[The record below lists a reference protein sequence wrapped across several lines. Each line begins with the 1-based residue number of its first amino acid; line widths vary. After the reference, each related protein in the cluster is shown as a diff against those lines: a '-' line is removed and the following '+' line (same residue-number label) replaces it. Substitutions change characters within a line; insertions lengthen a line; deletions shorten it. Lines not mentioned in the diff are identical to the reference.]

1 MTATENTQT
10 AQPLLDLQRLGM
22 TVRRRRRFWL
32 SLGLLGFVLGAA
44 LAVLMPP
51 PPSAATRLLVV
62 HEADTP
68 TDSGTLVA
76 TDVALL
82 ETTRVAEETL
92 RRLGANESP
101 EAFLKTY
108 QGTPV
113 TNNIMEIS
121 VQAASEDEAM
131 RRAQALADTF
141 IADYRE
147 RVRTAADAEAQ
158 ALIDQRDRAQG
169 DLDQVNG
176 TVAELTA
183 SGDASAAAHLETL
196 YARRAELESQISQ
209 LNEEA
214 EQARIGAPGV
224 LAGTQ
229 IVDAPRP
236 VTASLVAAVG
246 MNALIGLAFGLAAG
260 LGLTA
265 VLSVVRE
272 RPVLRR
278 EVAEDLGASVIAEL
292 PPPHRGPAKLWR
304 HSRTVQD
311 RKRVAGTLAR
321 LVREDSEPVSV
332 LELGCPETAAALALD
347 LAMDLAADGKVVL
360 IDDLPGGRLGDLAG
374 DGPHPYRIV
383 DAADLPLPVW
393 PEELHVG
400 VGSVSPGTAWT
411 DLARLGTETVLVV
424 KAGHATSLWLHTVA
438 RQLADARI
446 PIIGVV
452 LVGPDPKDRSDGTLW
467 DGLHT
472 ALRGRAGREL
482 PAARAERAIPARAT
496 GQETEVFGPV
506 QPENGLSHVDDL
518 PTKRFAPVRPKDAE
532 VS

>member
-10 AQPLLDLQRLGM
+10 TQPLLDLQRLGM
-22 TVRRRRRFWL
+22 TIRRRRRFWL
-32 SLGLLGFVLGAA
+32 SLGLLGLVLGGA
-44 LAVLMPP
+44 LAVLMPS
-51 PPSAATRLLVV
+51 PPSAATRVLVI
-62 HEADTP
+62 HQADTP

-82 ETTRVAEETL
+82 QTTRVAEQAL

-101 EAFLKTY
+101 EDFLKTY
-108 QGTPV
+108 RGTPV

-121 VQAASEDEAM
+121 VEATSQGEAM

-141 IADYRE
+141 IADYRQ
-147 RVRTAADAEAQ
+147 RIRTAADAAAQ
-158 ALIDQRDRAQG
+158 ALVDQRDRAQG
-169 DLDQVNG
+169 ELSSVNG
-176 TVAELTA
+176 TITELTV
-183 SGDASAAAHLETL
+183 SGDQNDAAHLQTL
-196 YARRAELESQISQ
+196 YARRAELESQIAQ

-214 EQARIGAPGV
+214 EQARIGEPGV
-224 LAGTQ
+224 IAGTQ

-236 VTASLVAAVG
+236 VPDSLVTAVA
-246 MNALIGLAFGLAAG
+246 MNAFIGLALGLAAG

-292 PPPHRGPAKLWR
+292 PLPHRGPPALWR
-304 HSRTVQD
+304 RSRTVKD
-311 RKRVAGTLAR
+311 RKRVAVTLAR

-332 LELGCPETAAALALD
+332 LELGCAETAAALALD
-347 LAMDLAADGKVVL
+347 VAEELAIDGKVVL
-360 IDDLPGGRLGDLAG
+360 IDDLPGAQLGRLAG
-374 DGPHPYRIV
+374 TTERPIRIV
-383 DAADLPLPVW
+383 EASSLPLPVW

-424 KAGHATSLWLHTVA
+424 RAGHATSLWLHTVA

-452 LVGPDPKDRSDGTLW
+452 LVGPDPNDRSDGTLW
-467 DGLHT
+467 NGLHT

-482 PAARAERAIPARAT
+482 PTARVEAKADE
-496 GQETEVFGPV
+496 QKTEVFAPV
-506 QPENGLSHVDDL
+506 QHENGLSHADDL
-518 PTKRFAPVRPKDAE
+518 PTKRFAPVRPNDAE